1 MSRNAKKL
9 LSFLLVVVL
18 AVGVLLAG
26 CGNKNTESNSNTN
39 TSKQEQTATNSKD
52 PQNLHFK
59 SDKPL
64 EFTML
69 YSDHPNYPYKEDWLL
84 WKAIK
89 DATNVTL
96 KLTIVP
102 MSDYNQKRSLLISS
116 GQAPEI
122 IPKTYPGSEIPFVSS
137 GAILPVSDYID
148 QMPNFSREIKEWGLQ
163 KEIDSLK
170 QADGK
175 FYVLPMLHQDYT
187 MQYSLAI
194 RQDIFDKNNIP
205 VPNTW
210 DELESAL
217 KKLKELY
224 PNSIPMSDRWQGKA
238 LIGEALPTFGVPV
251 SGSDG
256 LFDWTQTSTVLY
268 NSSKDDWEFY
278 PTSQE
283 YKDMLTYFNRLVKEG
298 LLDPASFTQTDDQA
312 VQKFVTGKSFVI
324 MTNTQEIQNM
334 INRMNE
340 TLGQGNFKVTQ
351 ILPLAG
357 PKGGVIAGSHLENG
371 IMISAKAKDD
381 PNFPQLLKFVD
392 WLWYSEAGLTL
403 TKWGVEGVTYQKV
416 NGKFQLMPDVNYMNL
431 NPSGTKNLQ
440 KDYGFSGGV
449 FCLLYGGPKDLA
461 ESMMTPEVANFEN
474 QVNTQRKLLPI
485 APPVPFTESQREQA
499 NMLSQPI
506 GDYVEQMM
514 LKFITGVASIDKDWN
529 SYVQQV
535 NSKGVDQL
543 VKLTNDVY
551 KSTKDKMK

>member
-1 MSRNAKKL
+1 MSKNVKRL

-26 CGNKNTESNSNTN
+26 CGNKNSSSSSSN

-69 YSDHPNYPYKEDWLL
+69 YSDHPNYPYKSDWLL

-89 DATNVTL
+89 DATNVSL

-102 MSDYNQKRSLLISS
+102 MSDYTQKRSLLISS

-122 IPKTYPGSEIPFVSS
+122 IPKTYPGQEIPFVSS

-163 KEIDSLK
+163 NDINSLK

-175 FYVLPMLHQDYT
+175 FYVLPLLHQTYT

-194 RQDIFDKNNIP
+194 RQDIFEKNNIP
-205 VPNTW
+205 IPNTW

-238 LIGEALPTFGVPV
+238 LIGEALPTFGVPIA
-251 SGSDG
+251 GSDG

-357 PKGGVIAGSHLENG
+357 PKGGVIAGNRLENG
-371 IMISAKAKDD
+371 IMISSKAKDD

-392 WLWYSEAGLTL
+392 WLWYSEAGQTL
-403 TKWGVEGVTYQKV
+403 TRWGVEGVTYQKV

-431 NPSGTKNLQ
+431 NPSGTKSLQ

-474 QVNTQRKLLPI
+474 QVNTQRKLLPV

-535 NSKGVDQL
+535 NAKGVDQL

-551 KSTKDKMK
+551 KSSKNK

>member
-18 AVGVLLAG
+18 AVSVLLAG
-26 CGNKNTESNSNTN
+26 CGNKNTESNSNIN

-89 DATNVTL
+89 DATNVSL

-102 MSDYNQKRSLLISS
+102 MSDYSQKRSLLISS

-122 IPKTYPGSEIPFVSS
+122 IPKTYPGQEIPFVAS
-137 GAILPVSDYID
+137 GAILPISDYINE
-148 QMPNFSREIKEWGLQ
+148 MPNFSREVKEWGLQ
-163 KEIDSLK
+163 KDLDTLK

-175 FYVLPMLHQDYT
+175 FYVLPGLHELYT

-194 RQDIFDKNNIP
+194 RQDIFEKNNIP
-205 VPNTW
+205 IPNTW

-217 KKLKELY
+217 KKLKEIY
-224 PNSIPMSDRWQGKA
+224 PNSTPMSDRWQGKA
-238 LIGEALPTFGVPV
+238 LLLNAAPTFGIPV
-251 SGSDG
+251 SSSDG
-256 LFDWTQTSTVLY
+256 LFDWTGANVLY

-278 PTSQE
+278 PTSSE

-298 LLDPASFTQTDDQA
+298 LLDPETFTQTDDQA

-351 ILPLAG
+351 IVPLAG
-357 PKGGVIAGSHLENG
+357 PKGAVVAGSRLENG

-381 PNFPQLLKFVD
+381 PNFHQMLKFID
-392 WLWYSEAGLTL
+392 WLWYSEEGETL

-461 ESMMTPEVANFEN
+461 ESMMTPEVAKLEEE
-474 QVNTQRKLLPI
+474 VNSTRKLLPPP
-485 APPVPFTESQREQA
+485 PPVPLNESQREQY
-499 NMLSQPI
+499 NMLNQPLA
-506 GDYVEQMM
+506 DYVQQMTY
-514 LKFITGVASIDKDWN
+514 KFITGVASLDKDWN
-529 SYVQQV
+529 NFVQQC
-535 NSKGVDQL
+535 KAQGADQL

>member
-1 MSRNAKKL
+1 MSKNVKRL

-26 CGNKNTESNSNTN
+26 CGNKNSSSSSSN

-69 YSDHPNYPYKEDWLL
+69 YSDHPNYPYKSDWLL

-102 MSDYNQKRSLLISS
+102 MSDYTQKRSLLISS

-122 IPKTYPGSEIPFVSS
+122 ITKTYPGQEIPFVSS
-137 GAILPVSDYID
+137 GAILPISDYID
-148 QMPNFSREIKEWGLQ
+148 QMPNFSREVKEWGLQ
-163 KEIDSLK
+163 DLINSLK

-175 FYVLPMLHQDYT
+175 FYVLPGLHEINVSDYA
-187 MQYSLAI
+187 LAI

-205 VPNTW
+205 IPKSW
-210 DELESAL
+210 DDLESAL
-217 KKLKELY
+217 KKLKEIY
-224 PNSIPMSDRWQGKA
+224 PNITPFSDRWQGNA
-238 LIGEALPTFGVPV
+238 LLNVAAPTFGVA
-251 SGSDG
+251 GG
-256 LFDWTQTSTVLY
+256 WGAGNGMY
-268 NSSKDDWEFY
+268 YYKDKDQFGFY
-278 PTSQE
+278 PITDD
-283 YKDMLTYFNRLVKEG
+283 YKNMLTYFNKLVKEG

-324 MTNTQEIQNM
+324 MTNTQEIE
-334 INRMNE
+334 RMKTQMDQ
-340 TLGQGNFKVTQ
+340 TLGKGNYKVTR

-357 PKGGVIAGSHLENG
+357 PKGAVMPDSRLENG

-392 WLWYSEAGLTL
+392 WLWYSEEGQTL

-461 ESMMTPEVANFEN
+461 ESMMTEEVKNYTNE
-474 QVNTQRKLLPI
+474 VNNTFKYLPP
-485 APPVPFTESQREQA
+485 APPVLFNESQREQA
-499 NMLSQPI
+499 NMLSQPLM
-506 GDYVEQMM
+506 DYVSQMT
-514 LKFITGVASIDKDWN
+514 LKFITGVASIDKDWD
-529 SYVQQV
+529 SYVQQCK
-535 NSKGVDQL
+535 SKGSDQL
-543 VKLTNDVY
+543 TKLTNDVY
-551 KSTKDKMK
+551 KSTKDKIK

>member
-1 MSRNAKKL
+1 MSKNAKRL

-18 AVGVLLAG
+18 AVGVLLSG
-26 CGNKNTESNSNTN
+26 CGNKNSSSSSNN
-39 TSKQEQTATNSKD
+39 TSKQTQTATNNND

-69 YSDHPNYPYKEDWLL
+69 YSDHPNYPYKSDWLL

-102 MSDYNQKRSLLISS
+102 MSDYAQKRSLLISS

-122 IPKTYPGSEIPFVSS
+122 IPKTYPGQEIPFVSS
-137 GAILPVSDYID
+137 GAILPISDYIN
-148 QMPNFSREIKEWGLQ
+148 QMPNFSREVKEWGLQ
-163 KEIDSLK
+163 NDINSLK

-175 FYVLPMLHQDYT
+175 FYVLPMLHQTYT

-194 RQDIFDKNNIP
+194 RQDIFEKNNIP
-205 VPNTW
+205 IPNTW

-217 KKLKELY
+217 KKLKEIY
-224 PNSIPMSDRWQGKA
+224 PNTYPLSDRWQGKA
-238 LIGEALPTFGVPV
+238 LIGEALPTFGVPIA
-251 SGSDG
+251 GSDG

-268 NSSKDDWEFY
+268 NSAKDDWEFY

-283 YKDMLTYFNRLVKEG
+283 YKDTLTYFNRLVKEG

-334 INRMNE
+334 INQMNQ
-340 TLGQGNFKVTQ
+340 TLGKGNFKVTQ

-357 PKGGVIAGSHLENG
+357 PKGGVIAGNRLENG

-392 WLWYSEAGLTL
+392 WLWYSEAGETL

-474 QVNTQRKLLPI
+474 QVNTQRKLLPV

-506 GDYVEQMM
+506 SDYVEQMM

-535 NSKGVDQL
+535 NAKGVDQL

-551 KSTKDKMK
+551 KSSKNK

>member
-1 MSRNAKKL
+1 MSKNVKRL

-26 CGNKNTESNSNTN
+26 CGNKNSSSSSSN

-69 YSDHPNYPYKEDWLL
+69 YSDHPNYPYKSDWLL

-102 MSDYNQKRSLLISS
+102 MSDYTQKRSLLISS

-122 IPKTYPGSEIPFVSS
+122 ITKTYPGQEVPFVSS
-137 GAILPVSDYID
+137 GAILPISDYID
-148 QMPNFSREIKEWGLQ
+148 QMPNFSREVKEWGLQ
-163 KEIDSLK
+163 DLINSLK

-175 FYVLPMLHQDYT
+175 FYVLPGLHEINVSDYA
-187 MQYSLAI
+187 LAI

-205 VPNTW
+205 IPKSW
-210 DELESAL
+210 DDLESAL
-217 KKLKELY
+217 KKLKEIY
-224 PNSIPMSDRWQGKA
+224 PNIIPFSDRWQGNA
-238 LIGEALPTFGVPV
+238 LLNVAAPTFGVA
-251 SGSDG
+251 GG
-256 LFDWTQTSTVLY
+256 WGAGNGMY
-268 NSSKDDWEFY
+268 YYKDKDQFGFY
-278 PTSQE
+278 PITDD
-283 YKDMLTYFNRLVKEG
+283 YKNMLTYFNKLVKEG

-324 MTNTQEIQNM
+324 MTNTQEIE
-334 INRMNE
+334 RMKTQMDQ
-340 TLGQGNFKVTQ
+340 TLGKGNYKVTR

-357 PKGGVIAGSHLENG
+357 PKGAVMPDSRLENG

-392 WLWYSEAGLTL
+392 WLWYSEEGQTL

-461 ESMMTPEVANFEN
+461 ESMMTEEVKNYTNE
-474 QVNTQRKLLPI
+474 VNNTFKYLPP
-485 APPVPFTESQREQA
+485 APPVLFNESQREQA
-499 NMLSQPI
+499 NMLSQPLM
-506 GDYVEQMM
+506 DYVSQMT
-514 LKFITGVASIDKDWN
+514 LKFITGVASIDKDWD
-529 SYVQQV
+529 SYVQQCK
-535 NSKGVDQL
+535 SKGSDQL
-543 VKLTNDVY
+543 TKLTNDVY
-551 KSTKDKMK
+551 KSTKDKIK

>member
-1 MSRNAKKL
+1 MSKNVKRL

-26 CGNKNTESNSNTN
+26 CGNKNSSTSSSN
-39 TSKQEQTATNSKD
+39 TSKQSETATNSKD

-69 YSDHPNYPYKEDWLL
+69 YSDHPNYPYKSDWLL

-163 KEIDSLK
+163 NDINSLK

-175 FYVLPMLHQDYT
+175 FYVLPLLHQTYT

-194 RQDIFDKNNIP
+194 RQDIFEKNNIP
-205 VPNTW
+205 IPNTW

-238 LIGEALPTFGVPV
+238 LIGEALPTFGVPIA
-251 SGSDG
+251 GSDG

-283 YKDMLTYFNRLVKEG
+283 YKYMLTYFNRLVKEG

-357 PKGGVIAGSHLENG
+357 PKGGVIAGNRLENG
-371 IMISAKAKDD
+371 IMISSKAKDD

-392 WLWYSEAGLTL
+392 WLWYSEAGQTL

-416 NGKFQLMPDVNYMNL
+416 NGKFQLMSDVNYMNL
-431 NPSGTKNLQ
+431 NPSGTKSLQ

-474 QVNTQRKLLPI
+474 QVNTQRKLLPV

-529 SYVQQV
+529 NYVQQV

-551 KSTKDKMK
+551 KSSKAKMK

>member
-1 MSRNAKKL
+1 MSKNVKRL

-26 CGNKNTESNSNTN
+26 CGNKNSSSSSSN

-69 YSDHPNYPYKEDWLL
+69 YSDHPNYPYKSDWLL

-102 MSDYNQKRSLLISS
+102 MSDYSQKRSLLISS

-122 IPKTYPGSEIPFVSS
+122 IPKTYPGQEIPFVSS

-163 KEIDSLK
+163 NDINSLK

-175 FYVLPMLHQDYT
+175 FYVLPLLHQTYT

-194 RQDIFDKNNIP
+194 RQDIFEKNNIP
-205 VPNTW
+205 IPNTW

-238 LIGEALPTFGVPV
+238 LIGEALPTFGVPIA
-251 SGSDG
+251 GSDG

-357 PKGGVIAGSHLENG
+357 PKGGVIAGSRLENG

-392 WLWYSEAGLTL
+392 WLWYSEAGETL

-416 NGKFQLMPDVNYMNL
+416 NGKFQFMPDVDYMNL

-440 KDYGFSGGV
+440 KDYGFAGGV
-449 FCLLYGGPKDLA
+449 FTLIYGGPKDLA

-474 QVNTQRKLLPI
+474 QVNTQRKLLPV

-551 KSTKDKMK
+551 QSSKAKMK

>member
-1 MSRNAKKL
+1 MSKNVKRL

-26 CGNKNTESNSNTN
+26 CGNKNSSSSSSN

-102 MSDYNQKRSLLISS
+102 MSDYTQKRSLLISS

-122 IPKTYPGSEIPFVSS
+122 ITKTYPGQEVPFVSS
-137 GAILPVSDYID
+137 GAILPISDYID
-148 QMPNFSREIKEWGLQ
+148 QMPNFSREVKEWGLQ
-163 KEIDSLK
+163 DLINSLK

-175 FYVLPMLHQDYT
+175 FYVLPGLHEINVPDYA
-187 MQYSLAI
+187 LAI

-205 VPNTW
+205 VPKSW

-217 KKLKELY
+217 KKLKEIY
-224 PNSIPMSDRWQGKA
+224 PNITPFPDRWQGNA
-238 LIGEALPTFGVPV
+238 LLNVAAPTFGVA
-251 SGSDG
+251 GGWGAGTGMYYYRD
-256 LFDWTQTSTVLY
+256 
-268 NSSKDDWEFY
+268 KDEFGFY
-278 PTSQE
+278 PATDD
-283 YKDMLTYFNRLVKEG
+283 YKNMLTYFNKLVKEG
-298 LLDPASFTQTDDQA
+298 LLDPASFTQSDDQA

-324 MTNTQEIQNM
+324 MTNTQEIE
-334 INRMNE
+334 RMKTQMDQ
-340 TLGQGNFKVTQ
+340 TLGKGNYKVTR

-357 PKGGVIAGSHLENG
+357 PKGAVMPDSRLENG
-371 IMISAKAKDD
+371 IMISAKAKED

-392 WLWYSEAGLTL
+392 WLWYSEAGQTL

-461 ESMMTPEVANFEN
+461 ESIMTEEVKNYTNE
-474 QVNTQRKLLPI
+474 VNNTFKYLPP
-485 APPVPFTESQREQA
+485 APPVLFNESQREQA
-499 NMLSQPI
+499 NMLSQPLM
-506 GDYVEQMM
+506 DYVSQMT
-514 LKFITGVASIDKDWN
+514 LKFITGVASIDKDWD
-529 SYVQQV
+529 SYVQQCK
-535 NSKGVDQL
+535 SKGSDQL
-543 VKLTNDVY
+543 TKLTNDVY
-551 KSTKDKMK
+551 KSTKDKIK

>member
-1 MSRNAKKL
+1 MSKNVKRL

-26 CGNKNTESNSNTN
+26 CGNKNSSSSSSN

-69 YSDHPNYPYKEDWLL
+69 YSDHPNYPYKSDWLL

-122 IPKTYPGSEIPFVSS
+122 IPKTYPGQEIPFVSS

-163 KEIDSLK
+163 NDINSLK

-175 FYVLPMLHQDYT
+175 FYVLPLLHQTYT

-194 RQDIFDKNNIP
+194 RQDIFEKNNIP
-205 VPNTW
+205 IPNTW

-238 LIGEALPTFGVPV
+238 LIGEALPTFGVPIA
-251 SGSDG
+251 GSDG

-357 PKGGVIAGSHLENG
+357 PKGGVIAGNRLENG
-371 IMISAKAKDD
+371 IMISSKAKDD

-392 WLWYSEAGLTL
+392 WLWYSEAGQTL

-431 NPSGTKNLQ
+431 NPSGTKSLQ

-474 QVNTQRKLLPI
+474 QVNTQRKLLPV

-529 SYVQQV
+529 NYVQQV

-551 KSTKDKMK
+551 KSSKAKMK

>member
-1 MSRNAKKL
+1 MSKSAKRL
-9 LSFLLVVVL
+9 LSFLIVVVL
-18 AVGVLLAG
+18 VVGVLLSG
-26 CGNKNTESNSNTN
+26 CGNKNSSSSSNN
-39 TSKQEQTATNSKD
+39 TSKQTQTATNNND

-69 YSDHPNYPYKEDWLL
+69 YSDHPNYPYKPDWLL

-102 MSDYNQKRSLLISS
+102 MSDYSQKRSLLISS

-122 IPKTYPGSEIPFVSS
+122 IPKTYPGQEIPFVSS
-137 GAILPVSDYID
+137 GAILPISDYIN
-148 QMPNFSREIKEWGLQ
+148 QMPNFSREVKEWGLQ
-163 KEIDSLK
+163 NDINSLK

-175 FYVLPMLHQDYT
+175 FYVLPMLHQTYSI
-187 MQYSLAI
+187 QYSLAI
-194 RQDIFDKNNIP
+194 RQDIFEKNNIP
-205 VPNTW
+205 IPNTW

-217 KKLKELY
+217 KKLKEIY
-224 PNSIPMSDRWQGKA
+224 PNTYPMSDRWQGKA
-238 LIGEALPTFGVPV
+238 LLLNAAPTFGIPV
-251 SGSDG
+251 SSSDG
-256 LFDWTQTSTVLY
+256 LYDWTTGNVLY

-312 VQKFVTGKSFVI
+312 IQKFVTGKSFVI
-324 MTNTQEIQNM
+324 MTNTQEIQNSL
-334 INRMNE
+334 INRMND
-340 TLGQGNFKVTQ
+340 TLGKGNFKVTQ

-357 PKGGVIAGSHLENG
+357 PKGAVLAGSRLENG
-371 IMISAKAKDD
+371 IMISSKAKDD

-392 WLWYSEAGLTL
+392 WLWYSEAGETL

-416 NGKFQLMPDVNYMNL
+416 NGKFQLMPDVNFMNL

-449 FCLLYGGPKDLA
+449 FALIYGGPKDLA
-461 ESMMTPEVANFEN
+461 ESMMTPEVLKFEN
-474 QVNTQRKLLPI
+474 DANTQRKWLPVP
-485 APPVPFTESQREQA
+485 PPVPFTESQREQY
-499 NMLSQPI
+499 NMLNQPLA
-506 GDYVEQMM
+506 DYVQQMTY
-514 LKFITGVASIDKDWN
+514 KFITGVASLDKDWD
-529 SYVQQV
+529 SYVQQC
-535 NSKGVDQL
+535 NAKGVDQL

-551 KSTKDKMK
+551 KSSKNK

>member
-1 MSRNAKKL
+1 MSKNVKRL

-26 CGNKNTESNSNTN
+26 CGNKNSSSSSSN

-69 YSDHPNYPYKEDWLL
+69 YSDHPNYPYKSDWLL

-89 DATNVTL
+89 DATNVSL

-122 IPKTYPGSEIPFVSS
+122 IPKTYPGQEIPFVSS

-163 KEIDSLK
+163 NDINSLK

-175 FYVLPMLHQDYT
+175 FYVLPLLHQTYT

-194 RQDIFDKNNIP
+194 RQDIFEKNNIP
-205 VPNTW
+205 IPNTW

-238 LIGEALPTFGVPV
+238 LIGEALPTFGVPIA
-251 SGSDG
+251 GSDG

-312 VQKFVTGKSFVI
+312 IQKFVTGKSFVI

-357 PKGGVIAGSHLENG
+357 PKGGVIAGNRLENG
-371 IMISAKAKDD
+371 IMISSKAKDD

-392 WLWYSEAGLTL
+392 WLWYSEAGQTL
-403 TKWGVEGVTYQKV
+403 TRWGVEGVTYQKV

-431 NPSGTKNLQ
+431 NPSGTKSLQ

-474 QVNTQRKLLPI
+474 QVNTQRKLLPV

-551 KSTKDKMK
+551 QSSKAKMK

>member
-1 MSRNAKKL
+1 MSKNVKRL

-26 CGNKNTESNSNTN
+26 CGNKNSSTSSSN
-39 TSKQEQTATNSKD
+39 TSKQSETATNSKD

-69 YSDHPNYPYKEDWLL
+69 YSDHPNYPYKSDWLL

-163 KEIDSLK
+163 NDINSLK

-175 FYVLPMLHQDYT
+175 FYVLPLLHQTYT

-194 RQDIFDKNNIP
+194 RQDIFEKNNIP
-205 VPNTW
+205 IPNTW

-238 LIGEALPTFGVPV
+238 LIGEALPTFGVPIA
-251 SGSDG
+251 GSDG

-357 PKGGVIAGSHLENG
+357 PKGGVIAGNRLENG
-371 IMISAKAKDD
+371 IMISSKAKDD

-392 WLWYSEAGLTL
+392 WLWYSEAGQTL

-416 NGKFQLMPDVNYMNL
+416 NGKFQLMSDVNYMNL
-431 NPSGTKNLQ
+431 NPSGTKSLQ

-474 QVNTQRKLLPI
+474 QVNTQRKLLPV

-529 SYVQQV
+529 NYVQQV

>member
-1 MSRNAKKL
+1 MSKNAKRL

-26 CGNKNTESNSNTN
+26 CGKNTSSSSNNNT
-39 TSKQEQTATNSKD
+39 TKQEKTATNSKD

-102 MSDYNQKRSLLISS
+102 FSDYTQKRSLLISS

-122 IPKTYPGSEIPFVSS
+122 IPKTYPGQEIPFVAS
-137 GAILPVSDYID
+137 GAILPVSDYIN
-148 QMPNFSREIKEWGLQ
+148 QMPNFSREIKEWRLQ
-163 KEIDSLK
+163 NDINSLK
-170 QADGK
+170 QANGK
-175 FYVLPMLHQDYT
+175 FYVLPMLHQTYSI
-187 MQYSLAI
+187 QYSLAI
-194 RQDIFDKNNIP
+194 RQDIFEKNNIP

-224 PNSIPMSDRWQGKA
+224 PNSTPMSDRWQGKA
-238 LIGEALPTFGVPV
+238 LLLNAAPTFGVPV
-251 SGSDG
+251 SSSDG
-256 LFDWTQTSTVLY
+256 LYDWTTGNVLY

-278 PTSQE
+278 PISQE

-334 INRMNE
+334 INRMNQ

-357 PKGGVIAGSHLENG
+357 PKGAVLAGSRLENG

-392 WLWYSEAGLTL
+392 WLWYSEAGQTL
-403 TKWGVEGVTYQKV
+403 TKWGIEGTTYQKV
-416 NGKFQLMPDVNYMNL
+416 NGKYQLMPDVNYMNL

-449 FCLLYGGPKDLA
+449 FALIYGGPKDLA
-461 ESMMTPEVANFEN
+461 ESMMTPEVLKLEN
-474 QVNTQRKLLPI
+474 DANTQRKWLPVP
-485 APPVPFTESQREQA
+485 PPVPYTESQREQY
-499 NMLSQPI
+499 NMLNQPLA
-506 GDYVEQMM
+506 DYVQQMTY
-514 LKFITGVASIDKDWN
+514 KFITGVASLDKDWN
-529 SYVQQV
+529 SFVQQC
-535 NSKGVDQL
+535 KAQGADQL
-543 VKLTNDVY
+543 TKLTNDVY
-551 KSTKDKMK
+551 QSTKAKMK

>member
-1 MSRNAKKL
+1 MSKNAKRL

-26 CGNKNTESNSNTN
+26 CGKNTSSSSNNNT
-39 TSKQEQTATNSKD
+39 TKQEQTATNSKD

-102 MSDYNQKRSLLISS
+102 MSDYTQKRSLLISS

-122 IPKTYPGSEIPFVSS
+122 IPKTYPGQEIPFVSS
-137 GAILPVSDYID
+137 GAILPISDYINE
-148 QMPNFSREIKEWGLQ
+148 MPNFSREVKEWGLQ
-163 KEIDSLK
+163 KELDSLK

-217 KKLKELY
+217 KKLKEIY
-224 PNSIPMSDRWQGKA
+224 PNSTPLSDRWQGKA
-238 LIGEALPTFGVPV
+238 LIGEAMPTFGVPI

-256 LFDWTQTSTVLY
+256 LFDWTQSTTVLY
-268 NSSKDDWEFY
+268 NSSKDNWEFY
-278 PTSQE
+278 PTSPE

-298 LLDPASFTQTDDQA
+298 LLDPESFTQTDDQA

-324 MTNTQEIQNM
+324 MTNTQEIENM
-334 INRMNE
+334 KNKMDQ
-340 TLGQGNFKVTQ
+340 TLGKGNYKVTQ

-371 IMISAKAKDD
+371 IIISAKAKDD
-381 PNFPQLLKFVD
+381 PNFHQLLKFVD
-392 WLWYSEAGLTL
+392 WLWYSEAGQTL

-449 FCLLYGGPKDLA
+449 FCLLYGGPKDIA
-461 ESMMTPEVANFEN
+461 ESMMTPDIANFEN
-474 QVNTQRKLLPI
+474 QVNSKRKLLPI

-506 GDYVEQMM
+506 ADYVEQMM
-514 LKFITGVASIDKDWN
+514 LKFITGVSSIDRDWD
-529 SYVQQV
+529 SYVQQCKA
-535 NSKGVDQL
+535 KGVAQL

>member
-1 MSRNAKKL
+1 MSKNVKRL

-26 CGNKNTESNSNTN
+26 CGNKNSSSSSSN

-102 MSDYNQKRSLLISS
+102 MSDYTQKRSLLISS

-122 IPKTYPGSEIPFVSS
+122 ITKTYPGQEVPFVSS
-137 GAILPVSDYID
+137 GAILPISDYID
-148 QMPNFSREIKEWGLQ
+148 QMPNFSREVKEWGLQ
-163 KEIDSLK
+163 DLINSLK

-175 FYVLPMLHQDYT
+175 FYVLPGLHEINVPDYA
-187 MQYSLAI
+187 LAI

-205 VPNTW
+205 VPKSW

-217 KKLKELY
+217 KKLKEIY
-224 PNSIPMSDRWQGKA
+224 PNITPFSDRWQGNA
-238 LIGEALPTFGVPV
+238 LLNVAAPTFGVA
-251 SGSDG
+251 GGWGAGTGMYYYRD
-256 LFDWTQTSTVLY
+256 
-268 NSSKDDWEFY
+268 KDEFGFY
-278 PTSQE
+278 PATDD
-283 YKDMLTYFNRLVKEG
+283 YKNMLTYFNKLVKEG
-298 LLDPASFTQTDDQA
+298 LLDPASFTQSDDQA

-324 MTNTQEIQNM
+324 MTNTQEIE
-334 INRMNE
+334 RMKTQMDQ
-340 TLGQGNFKVTQ
+340 TLGKGNYKVTR

-357 PKGGVIAGSHLENG
+357 PKGAVMPDSRLENG
-371 IMISAKAKDD
+371 IMISAKAKED

-392 WLWYSEAGLTL
+392 WLWYSEAGQTL

-461 ESMMTPEVANFEN
+461 ESIMTEEVKNYTNE
-474 QVNTQRKLLPI
+474 VNNTFKYLPP
-485 APPVPFTESQREQA
+485 APPVLFNESQREQA
-499 NMLSQPI
+499 NMLSQPLM
-506 GDYVEQMM
+506 DYVSQMT
-514 LKFITGVASIDKDWN
+514 LKFITGVASIDKDWD
-529 SYVQQV
+529 SYVQQCK
-535 NSKGVDQL
+535 SKGSDQL
-543 VKLTNDVY
+543 TKLTNDVY
-551 KSTKDKMK
+551 KSTKDKIK